1 MFILILYIVIFFTL
15 KLKVKHIKYLSLIL
29 SSILFLAWDN
39 YFYLWFKTPR
49 WEIYQYVFQLLNDS
63 SFLDILLGHGPR
75 SLYYNL
81 INSDD
86 IFNKYSHNS
95 YIDIFF
101 DFGLVFFLICL
112 FGIIQT
118 LKIIYHLFR
127 HNNNNSFINLSKSL
141 FFFIITYLIAMI
153 FFSYFYLPIFW
164 FFLAF
169 LMLINKRLKQDNLH
183 NKIIIYKK
191 K

>member
-1 MFILILYIVIFFTL
+1 MLFLFALYLTGSRTLMFILILYIVIFFTL

-29 SSILFLAWDN
+29 TSILFLAWDN

-101 DFGLVFFLICL
+101 DFGLVFF
-112 FGIIQT
+112 T
-118 LKIIYHLFR
+118 
-127 HNNNNSFINLSKSL
+127 
-141 FFFIITYLIAMI
+141 
-153 FFSYFYLPIFW
+153 
-164 FFLAF
+164 
-169 LMLINKRLKQDNLH
+169 
-183 NKIIIYKK
+183 
-191 K
+191 